1 MDLISIL
8 KQQIEQNALQNKAF
22 LIGLSGGVDST
33 VLLHLFVRLAER
45 MPLKFRAIHIHHGI
59 SPNADH
65 WLNHCRQLCQ
75 QFNVPFSF
83 EKVQLQQQRNIEAQA
98 RQARYQ
104 AIQQHLN
111 HNETL
116 VTAHHL
122 DDQSETFL
130 LALKRGSG
138 VKGLAAMPTLSR
150 LFSVPIFRP
159 LLSVTRRQLEQ
170 YLAENQL
177 TAIFDESNDNL
188 RYERN
193 FLRHQVLPL
202 LRQRWATID
211 QAIVRSAQHC
221 AEQEQLLE
229 ELLQP
234 IFQQHLMQDNSL
246 NLKGFYDYSLRKQR
260 YLLRYW
266 FAHLQQPMLSQ
277 KQLQVL
283 LDEVVG
289 AKNDR
294 QPELQLNQKVVRRY
308 QQQLYLTPIY
318 QDLRAIKLPIQSGE
332 SVRLPDNLGELRCD
346 QQSQQLC
353 FEWQQQQ
360 LILPLPQAPY
370 RITVGFHYSKTVK
383 IKANA
388 KHTDIKKV
396 WQMLAVPPWQRNR
409 VPLIFINDRLQGAV
423 GYFINYAEQK

>member
-75 QFNVPFSF
+75 QFNVSFCF
-83 EKVQLQQQRNIEAQA
+83 EKVQIQDHSNIEAQA

-104 AIQQHLN
+104 AIQKHLN
-111 HNETL
+111 SNEML

-177 TAIFDESNDNL
+177 TAIFDESNDDL

-211 QAIVRSAQHC
+211 LAIVRSAQHC

-234 IFQQHLMQDNSL
+234 LFQQHLMQDNSL
-246 NLKGFYDYSLRKQR
+246 NLKGFCDYSLHKQR

-266 FAHLQQPMLSQ
+266 FAYLQQPMPSQ

-283 LDEVVG
+283 LDEVIG

-318 QDLRAIKLPIQSGE
+318 QDLRIIKLPIQIGE
-332 SVRLPDNLGELRCD
+332 TVILPDNLGELYCY
-346 QQSQQLC
+346 QQHHYLY

-360 LILPLPQAPY
+360 LILPLPKAPY
-370 RITVGFHYSKTVK
+370 QITIGFHYSKTVK
-383 IKANA
+383 IKANT

-409 VPLIFINDRLQGAV
+409 IPLIFINEQLKGAV
-423 GYFINYAEQK
+423 GYFIVV

>member
-1 MDLISIL
+1 MDLITVL
-8 KQQIEQNALQNKAF
+8 RQQIEQNALQNKAF

-75 QFNVPFSF
+75 QFSVPFSF

-138 VKGLAAMPTLSR
+138 AKGLAAMPTLSR

-177 TAIFDESNDNL
+177 TAIFDESNDDL

-246 NLKGFYDYSLRKQR
+246 NLKGFCDYSLHKQR

-266 FAHLQQPMLSQ
+266 FAYLQQPMPSQ

-283 LDEVVG
+283 LDEVIG

-318 QDLRAIKLPIQSGE
+318 QDLRIIKLPIQIGE
-332 SVRLPDNLGELRCD
+332 TVILPDNLGELYCY
-346 QQSQQLC
+346 QQHHYLY

-360 LILPLPQAPY
+360 LILPLPKAPY
-370 RITVGFHYSKTVK
+370 QITIGFHYSKTVK
-383 IKANA
+383 IKANT

-409 VPLIFINDRLQGAV
+409 IPLIFINEQLKGAV
-423 GYFINYAEQK
+423 GYFIVV

>member
-33 VLLHLFVRLAER
+33 VLLHLFVRLAEW
-45 MPLKFRAIHIHHGI
+45 MPLKFRAIYIHHGI

-98 RQARYQ
+98 RQVRYQ

-111 HNETL
+111 HNEML

-177 TAIFDESNDNL
+177 TAIFDESNDDL

-246 NLKGFYDYSLRKQR
+246 NLKGFCDYSLHKQR

-266 FAHLQQPMLSQ
+266 FAYLQQPMPSQ

-283 LDEVVG
+283 LDEVIG

-318 QDLRAIKLPIQSGE
+318 QDLRTIKLPIQSGE
-332 SVRLPDNLGELRCD
+332 SVRLPDNLGELRCY
-346 QQSQQLC
+346 QQHHHLC

-360 LILPLPQAPY
+360 LILPLPKAPY
-370 RITVGFHYSKTVK
+370 QITIGFHYSKTVK
-383 IKANA
+383 IKANT

-409 VPLIFINDRLQGAV
+409 IPLIFINEQLKGAV
-423 GYFINYAEQK
+423 GYFIVA

>member
-1 MDLISIL
+1 MDLITVL
-8 KQQIEQNALQNKAF
+8 RQQIEQNALQNKAF
-22 LIGLSGGVDST
+22 LVGLSGGVDST
-33 VLLHLFVRLAER
+33 VLLHLFVRLSEQ

-59 SPNADH
+59 SNNSDY
-65 WLNHCRQLCQ
+65 WLDHCRQLCQ
-75 QFNVPFSF
+75 QFNVSFCF
-83 EKVQLQQQRNIEAQA
+83 EKVQIQDHSNIEAQA

-104 AIQQHLN
+104 AIQKHLN
-111 HNETL
+111 SNEML

-138 VKGLAAMPTLSR
+138 VKGLAAMPTLSL

-159 LLSVTRRQLEQ
+159 LLRVTRRQLEQ
-170 YLAENQL
+170 YLVANHL
-177 TAIFDESNDNL
+177 NAIFDESNDDL

-246 NLKGFYDYSLRKQR
+246 NLKGFHDYSLRKQR

-266 FAHLQQPMLSQ
+266 FAHLQQPMPSQ

-332 SVRLPDNLGELRCD
+332 SVSLPDSLGELRCE
-346 QQSQQLC
+346 QQPQQLC
-353 FEWQQQQ
+353 FAWQQQQ

-409 VPLIFINDRLQGAV
+409 IPLIFINDRLQGAV
-423 GYFINYAEQK
+423 GYFKNYAEQK

>member
-33 VLLHLFVRLAER
+33 VLLHLFVRLSEQ

-59 SPNADH
+59 SNNSDY
-65 WLNHCRQLCQ
+65 WLDHCRQLCQ

-83 EKVQLQQQRNIEAQA
+83 EKVQFQQQRNIEAQA

-111 HNETL
+111 HNEML

-177 TAIFDESNDNL
+177 TAIFDESNDDL

-211 QAIVRSAQHC
+211 QAVVRSAQHC

-229 ELLQP
+229 ELLHP

-246 NLKGFYDYSLRKQR
+246 NLQGFHDYSLRKQR

-266 FAHLQQPMLSQ
+266 FAHLQQPMPSQ

-318 QDLRAIKLPIQSGE
+318 QDLRTIKLPIQSGE
-332 SVRLPDNLGELRCD
+332 SVRLPDNLGELHCD
-346 QQSQQLC
+346 QQLQQLC
-353 FEWQQQQ
+353 FAWQQQQ
-360 LILPLPQAPY
+360 LILPLPQVPY
-370 RITVGFHYSKTVK
+370 RITIGFHYSKTVK

-409 VPLIFINDRLQGAV
+409 IPLIFINDRLQGAV

>member
-1 MDLISIL
+1 MDLITVL
-8 KQQIEQNALQNKAF
+8 RQQIEQNALQNKAF
-22 LIGLSGGVDST
+22 LVGLSGGVDST
-33 VLLHLFVRLAER
+33 VLLHLFVRLSEQ

-59 SPNADH
+59 SNNSDY
-65 WLNHCRQLCQ
+65 WLDHCRQLCQ
-75 QFNVPFSF
+75 QFNVSFCF
-83 EKVQLQQQRNIEAQA
+83 EKVQIQDHSNIEAQA

-111 HNETL
+111 HNEML

-202 LRQRWATID
+202 LRQRWAMID

-234 IFQQHLMQDNSL
+234 LFQQHLMQDNSL
-246 NLKGFYDYSLRKQR
+246 NLKGFLDYSLRKQR

-318 QDLRAIKLPIQSGE
+318 QDLRTIKLPIQSGE
-332 SVRLPDNLGELRCD
+332 SVSLPDNLGELRCE
-346 QQSQQLC
+346 QQPQQLC
-353 FEWQQQQ
+353 FAWQQQQ

-383 IKANA
+383 IKANT

-409 VPLIFINDRLQGAV
+409 IPLIFINDRLQGAV

>member
-45 MPLKFRAIHIHHGI
+45 MPLKFRAMHIHHGI

-98 RQARYQ
+98 RQVRYQ
-104 AIQQHLN
+104 AI
-111 HNETL
+111 
-116 VTAHHL
+116 
-122 DDQSETFL
+122 
-130 LALKRGSG
+130 
-138 VKGLAAMPTLSR
+138 
-150 LFSVPIFRP
+150 
-159 LLSVTRRQLEQ
+159 
-170 YLAENQL
+170 
-177 TAIFDESNDNL
+177 
-188 RYERN
+188 
-193 FLRHQVLPL
+193 
-202 LRQRWATID
+202 
-211 QAIVRSAQHC
+211 
-221 AEQEQLLE
+221 
-229 ELLQP
+229 
-234 IFQQHLMQDNSL
+234 QQHLMQDNSL

-266 FAHLQQPMLSQ
+266 FAHLQQPMPSQ

-318 QDLRAIKLPIQSGE
+318 QDLRTIKLPIQSGE

-353 FEWQQQQ
+353 FTWQQQQ
-360 LILPLPQAPY
+360 LILPLPQVPY

-409 VPLIFINDRLQGAV
+409 IPLIFINEQLKGAV
-423 GYFINYAEQK
+423 GYFIVV